1 MDDIY
6 IFFSSPPLFF
16 LEFMNIDDL
25 PLNLIN
31 ESATRRGSLGV
42 NRAEN
47 RKLLRWYRFVDSMGV
62 DFVHFRECI
71 YPFFPFLSS
80 TIMFKLSKLGGIETF
95 LPQNWSF
102 LVLMLNSFQRISET
116 CSRYL
121 LKIYDI
127 SNVCAATMFIDSFRP
142 TNERRENGWVV
153 SVKNRNIGLALVR
166 DEFP

>member
-6 IFFSSPPLFF
+6 IFFSSPSLFF

-102 LVLMLNSFQRISET
+102 LVLMLNSSKGYRKFF
-116 CSRYL
+116 RYL
-121 LKIYDI
+121 LKTRYIERLCRDDVYRFVS
-127 SNVCAATMFIDSFRP
+127 SNK
-142 TNERRENGWVV
+142 RRENGWVV

>member
-1 MDDIY
+1 MIF
-6 IFFSSPPLFF
+6 IFFFSSPSLFF

-71 YPFFPFLSS
+71 YPFFSFLSS

-102 LVLMLNSFQRISET
+102 LVLMLNSSKGYRKFF
-116 CSRYL
+116 RYL
-121 LKIYDI
+121 LKTRYI
-127 SNVCAATMFIDSFRP
+127 
-142 TNERRENGWVV
+142 ERLCRDDVYRFVSSHEREKGKWL
-153 SVKNRNIGLALVR
+153 SRVR
-166 DEFP
+166 

>member
-1 MDDIY
+1 MIF
-6 IFFSSPPLFF
+6 IFFFSSPSLFF

-71 YPFFPFLSS
+71 YPFFSFLSS

-102 LVLMLNSFQRISET
+102 LVLMLNSFQRISEIF
-116 CSRYL
+116 SL
-121 LKIYDI
+121 L
-127 SNVCAATMFIDSFRP
+127 
-142 TNERRENGWVV
+142 
-153 SVKNRNIGLALVR
+153 VKNMIYRTSVPRRCLSIRFVPRTREGKMAESCPLRIEILASR
-166 DEFP
+166 

>member
-1 MDDIY
+1 MIF
-6 IFFSSPPLFF
+6 IFFFSSPSLFF

-71 YPFFPFLSS
+71 YPFFSFLSS

-102 LVLMLNSFQRISET
+102 LVLMLNSSKGYRKFF
-116 CSRYL
+116 RYL
-121 LKIYDI
+121 LKTWYI
-127 SNVCAATMFIDSFRP
+127 
-142 TNERRENGWVV
+142 ERLCRDDVYRFVSSHEREKGKWL
-153 SVKNRNIGLALVR
+153 SRVR
-166 DEFP
+166 

>member
-6 IFFSSPPLFF
+6 IFFSSPSLFF

-80 TIMFKLSKLGGIETF
+80 TIMFKLSKLGGIEAF

-102 LVLMLNSFQRISET
+102 LVLMLNSSKGYRKFF
-116 CSRYL
+116 RYL

-127 SNVCAATMFIDSFRP
+127 SNVCTATMFIDSFRP

>member
-1 MDDIY
+1 MIF
-6 IFFSSPPLFF
+6 IFFFSSPSLFF

-31 ESATRRGSLGV
+31 ESATRRSSLGV

-71 YPFFPFLSS
+71 YPFFSFLSS

-102 LVLMLNSFQRISET
+102 LVLMLNSSKGYRKFF
-116 CSRYL
+116 RYL
-121 LKIYDI
+121 LKTWYI
-127 SNVCAATMFIDSFRP
+127 
-142 TNERRENGWVV
+142 ERLCRDDVYRFVSSHEREKGKWL
-153 SVKNRNIGLALVR
+153 SRVR
-166 DEFP
+166 

>member
-6 IFFSSPPLFF
+6 IFFSSPSLFF

-71 YPFFPFLSS
+71 YPFFSFLSS

-102 LVLMLNSFQRISET
+102 LVLMLNSSKGYRKFF
-116 CSRYL
+116 RYL